1 MNWQA
6 HLTDWQQRGI
16 ISAEQ
21 AEAMRADLAAADQCR
36 QGNGLLIVLSTLGA
50 VLLGIGILSFVAAN
64 WMAFSSVVKIG
75 LIGTLTLASLASG
88 ALLKYGRAGQTGA
101 YPFVG
106 QALMVLASLLLGATL
121 NLIGQT
127 YHVNAHAQSLEL
139 LWIVGIIPLA
149 FIIQSRAVLLLAELL
164 LLLWLALWISI
175 YGHQGF
181 SMAPFP
187 AMALLMCLVMSSLG
201 NLTALFDHTRMYAAP
216 LHGVGI
222 VVGLF
227 LGFFFC
233 IKPLT
238 DMAHLNHPGQEG
250 ALLAM
255 TGGLIVAEVAAWVP
269 RVLRQPTGISILE
282 VLTHG
287 LVTVTALAALLI
299 DFPSES
305 TATLFFTVVYGLTT
319 FTVMQQG
326 LKTNDTLKVY
336 WGGLGLGA
344 LVLLRYVDYCWALF
358 DKSLFFALAGVFLV
372 GGAALLE
379 RVRRQRLATTVVPEE
394 TR

>member
-21 AEAMRADLAAADQCR
+21 AEAMRADLAAADQRR

-64 WMAFSSVVKIG
+64 WMAFSSLVKIG
-75 LIGTLTLASLASG
+75 LIGTLTLASLGSG
-88 ALLKYGRAGQTGA
+88 ALLKYGRAGQIGA

-164 LLLWLALWISI
+164 LLWLALWISI

-181 SMAPFP
+181 SIGPF
-187 AMALLMCLVMSSLG
+187 SGHSLINVPG
-201 NLTALFDHTRMYAAP
+201 DEFAGQSNRIVRPHPHRMPP
-216 LHGVGI
+216 LAWCGDRRRI
-222 VVGLF
+222 VSRLF
-227 LGFFFC
+227 L
-233 IKPLT
+233 L
-238 DMAHLNHPGQEG
+238 H
-250 ALLAM
+250 
-255 TGGLIVAEVAAWVP
+255 
-269 RVLRQPTGISILE
+269 
-282 VLTHG
+282 
-287 LVTVTALAALLI
+287 
-299 DFPSES
+299 
-305 TATLFFTVVYGLTT
+305 
-319 FTVMQQG
+319 
-326 LKTNDTLKVY
+326 
-336 WGGLGLGA
+336 
-344 LVLLRYVDYCWALF
+344 
-358 DKSLFFALAGVFLV
+358 
-372 GGAALLE
+372 
-379 RVRRQRLATTVVPEE
+379 
-394 TR
+394 

>member
-1 MNWQA
+1 MT
-6 HLTDWQQRGI
+6 L
-16 ISAEQ
+16 E
-21 AEAMRADLAAADQCR
+21 DLAFLAALSFSAL
-36 QGNGLLIVLSTLGA
+36 GVGLL
-50 VLLGIGILSFVAAN
+50 
-64 WMAFSSVVKIG
+64 
-75 LIGTLTLASLASG
+75 
-88 ALLKYGRAGQTGA
+88 TGA
-101 YPFVG
+101 
-106 QALMVLASLLLGATL
+106 A
-121 NLIGQT
+121 
-127 YHVNAHAQSLEL
+127 
-139 LWIVGIIPLA
+139 
-149 FIIQSRAVLLLAELL
+149 
-164 LLLWLALWISI
+164 
-175 YGHQGF
+175 GH
-181 SMAPFP
+181 
-187 AMALLMCLVMSSLG
+187 
-201 NLTALFDHTRMYAAP
+201 
-216 LHGVGI
+216 
-222 VVGLF
+222 
-227 LGFFFC
+227 
-233 IKPLT
+233 
-238 DMAHLNHPGQEG
+238 
-250 ALLAM
+250 
-255 TGGLIVAEVAAWVP
+255 IVAEVAAWVP

-379 RVRRQRLATTVVPEE
+379 RVRRQRLATAVVPEE